1 MPLLGN
7 YREYS
12 WLKRKP
18 ILPSSMYRATTLK
31 TGMIQEW
38 IIVIIANTMTKH
50 LLTKMFVLLSFFG
63 IAIALQGQLMDAG
76 AAKKI
81 PELEKVLHNIR
92 QQGLTSNQGRV
103 VLEQN
108 LDEVT
113 IR

>member
-1 MPLLGN
+1 
-7 YREYS
+7 
-12 WLKRKP
+12 
-18 ILPSSMYRATTLK
+18 
-31 TGMIQEW
+31 
-38 IIVIIANTMTKH
+38 
-50 LLTKMFVLLSFFG
+50 
-63 IAIALQGQLMDAG
+63 MDTG

>member
-1 MPLLGN
+1 
-7 YREYS
+7 
-12 WLKRKP
+12 
-18 ILPSSMYRATTLK
+18 MYRATTLK

-63 IAIALQGQLMDAG
+63 LTLTIQGQLMDTG

-92 QQGLTSNQGRV
+92 QQWQISNQDHV

-108 LDEVT
+108 LDEVP